1 MSNKIVFK
9 RSAVAGKIPAL
20 GDLALG
26 EIALNTYDG
35 KAYIKQDNGTQSII
49 QLGGSAA
56 ADLGVTS
63 DTFVGTGSQTL
74 FTLSRSPTT
83 AEYTFITING
93 LIQESSTYSVSNTLL
108 TFSVAPDLA
117 DSIEVRILYGNSAS
131 ISLRDYKKYI
141 FNITTTTT
149 TVSGTDNNGL
159 TLTYDSG
166 YADVYQNGIRLVDGD
181 DFVANTGTSIVLTSA
196 AVNTDTIEVLS
207 YGRAYL
213 MDNSS
218 EAAFLAAN
226 SASLYANTG
235 INNAASASLYANTGI
250 NNAASASLYANTGIA
265 NAGSAALFANNA
277 LTYLSANT
285 SIIAGIDLTQNTN
298 ISTAIAN
305 AASASLYANTGIT
318 NADSASAYANTG
330 INNAASASLYA
341 NTGIANAVSASLYAN
356 TGINNADSASAYANT
371 GINNAISA
379 SLYANTGIANAVSAS
394 LYANTGINNA
404 ASASAYANTGINN
417 AISASD
423 YANTGINNAAS
434 ASLYA
439 NTKVS
444 KSGDTITG
452 PIIISDTGSGA
463 LQVAG
468 TVTISQDLNV
478 SGNIFLGGSATTISS
493 NNTVISDPLIYLADG
508 NIANTA
514 DIGIVGNVTNG
525 HYYHT
530 GLVRDHLDGTW
541 KFFSNVT
548 SEPTTT
554 VNFGEANTVYDVIRV
569 GGIVSPSALINGREL
584 GAYTQLAY
592 DTANTGI
599 SNASSASLYANTGI
613 NNAAS
618 ASSYAN
624 TGINNAASASA
635 YANTAINTIPSQT
648 GNSGNILTTNG
659 TTTSWSSVNAD
670 PMGTAIAMAI
680 ALG

>member
-356 TGINNADSASAYANT
+356 TGINNAASASA
-371 GINNAISA
+371 
-379 SLYANTGIANAVSAS
+379 
-394 LYANTGINNA
+394 YANTGINNA
-404 ASASAYANTGINN
+404 ASASAYANT
-417 AISASD
+417 S
-423 YANTGINNAAS
+423 INNAAS

-439 NTKVS
+439 NNKVS

-478 SGNIFLGGSATTISS
+478 SGNIFLGGSTTTISS

-569 GGIVSPSALINGREL
+569 GGVVSPSALINGREL
-584 GAYTQLAY
+584 GTYTQASY
-592 DTANTGI
+592 DT
-599 SNASSASLYANTGI
+599 
-613 NNAAS
+613 
-618 ASSYAN
+618 AN

-659 TTTSWSSVNAD
+659 TTASWSPVSAD

>member
-108 TFSVAPDLA
+108 TFSVAPDLS

-131 ISLRDYKKYI
+131 VSLRDYKKYI

-196 AVNTDTIEVLS
+196 AANTDTIEVLS

-213 MDNSS
+213 ISASGLD
-218 EAAFLAAN
+218 AFYAAN
-226 SASLYANTG
+226 SASLYANTGIANAASASLYANTGINNVASASLYANTG

-250 NNAASASLYANTGIA
+250 NNAASASE
-265 NAGSAALFANNA
+265 
-277 LTYLSANT
+277 
-285 SIIAGIDLTQNTN
+285 
-298 ISTAIAN
+298 
-305 AASASLYANTGIT
+305 
-318 NADSASAYANTG
+318 
-330 INNAASASLYA
+330 
-341 NTGIANAVSASLYAN
+341 
-356 TGINNADSASAYANT
+356 
-371 GINNAISA
+371 
-379 SLYANTGIANAVSAS
+379 
-394 LYANTGINNA
+394 
-404 ASASAYANTGINN
+404 
-417 AISASD
+417 
-423 YANTGINNAAS
+423 
-434 ASLYA
+434 YA

-452 PIIISDTGSGA
+452 AVIISNTGSGA

-468 TVTISQDLNV
+468 TVTISKDLNV
-478 SGNIFLGGSATTISS
+478 SGNIFLGGSTTTISS

-554 VNFGEANTVYDVIRV
+554 INFGEANTVYDVIRV

-584 GAYTQLAY
+584 GTYTQSAY

-599 SNASSASLYANTGI
+599 NNASSASLYANNALSYLSSNTSIIAGI
-613 NNAAS
+613 DATQNTNITTSTNNAAS
-618 ASSYAN
+618 ASL
-624 TGINNAASASA
+624 
-635 YANTAINTIPSQT
+635 YANTAITIAQ
-648 GNSGNILTTNG
+648 
-659 TTTSWSSVNAD
+659 NALD
-670 PMGTAIAMAI
+670 SATAMAI

>member
-49 QLGGSAA
+49 QLGSTA

-213 MDNSS
+213 MSAS
-218 EAAFLAAN
+218 GLAAFDAAN

-235 INNAASASLYANTGI
+235 INNAASASLYAN
-250 NNAASASLYANTGIA
+250 NGIA
-265 NAGSAALFANNA
+265 NAA
-277 LTYLSANT
+277 
-285 SIIAGIDLTQNTN
+285 
-298 ISTAIAN
+298 
-305 AASASLYANTGIT
+305 
-318 NADSASAYANTG
+318 
-330 INNAASASLYA
+330 
-341 NTGIANAVSASLYAN
+341 
-356 TGINNADSASAYANT
+356 
-371 GINNAISA
+371 
-379 SLYANTGIANAVSAS
+379 SAS

-404 ASASAYANTGINN
+404 ASAS
-417 AISASD
+417 S

-468 TVTISQDLNV
+468 TVTISKDLNV
-478 SGNIFLGGSATTISS
+478 SGNIFLGGSTTTISS

-569 GGIVSPSALINGREL
+569 GGIVSPTALINGREL

-659 TTTSWSSVNAD
+659 TTASWSPVNAD

>member
-108 TFSVAPDLA
+108 TFSVAPDLS

-131 ISLRDYKKYI
+131 VSLRDYKKYI

-196 AVNTDTIEVLS
+196 AANTDTIEVLS

-213 MDNSS
+213 ISASGLD
-218 EAAFLAAN
+218 AFYAAN
-226 SASLYANTG
+226 SASLYANTGIANAASASLYANTGINNVASASLYANTGINNAASASLYANTGINNVASASLYANTGIANAESASAYANTGIANAGSASVFANTGIANAESAGLYANNALSYLSSNTSIIAGIDATQNTNITTSTNNAASASLYANTGIDNAASASLYANTG

-250 NNAASASLYANTGIA
+250 NNAASASE
-265 NAGSAALFANNA
+265 
-277 LTYLSANT
+277 
-285 SIIAGIDLTQNTN
+285 
-298 ISTAIAN
+298 
-305 AASASLYANTGIT
+305 
-318 NADSASAYANTG
+318 
-330 INNAASASLYA
+330 
-341 NTGIANAVSASLYAN
+341 
-356 TGINNADSASAYANT
+356 
-371 GINNAISA
+371 
-379 SLYANTGIANAVSAS
+379 
-394 LYANTGINNA
+394 
-404 ASASAYANTGINN
+404 
-417 AISASD
+417 
-423 YANTGINNAAS
+423 
-434 ASLYA
+434 YA

-452 PIIISDTGSGA
+452 AVIISNTGSGA

-468 TVTISQDLNV
+468 TVTISKDLNV
-478 SGNIFLGGSATTISS
+478 SGNIFLGGSTTTISS

-584 GAYTQLAY
+584 GTYTQSAY

-599 SNASSASLYANTGI
+599 NNASSASLYANNALSYLSSNTSIIAGI
-613 NNAAS
+613 DATQNTNITTSTNNAAS
-618 ASSYAN
+618 ASL
-624 TGINNAASASA
+624 
-635 YANTAINTIPSQT
+635 YANTAITIAQ
-648 GNSGNILTTNG
+648 
-659 TTTSWSSVNAD
+659 NALD
-670 PMGTAIAMAI
+670 SATAMAI